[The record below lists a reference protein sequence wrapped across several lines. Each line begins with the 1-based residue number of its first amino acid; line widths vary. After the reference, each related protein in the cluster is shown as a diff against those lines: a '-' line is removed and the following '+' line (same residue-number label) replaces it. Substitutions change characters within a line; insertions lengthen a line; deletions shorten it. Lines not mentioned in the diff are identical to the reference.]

1 MANEQNLTVVAKDQ
15 HSVNIYTSGD
25 GVFKGTLFITTGTII
40 GQPINNGDSFTITYN
55 EGGFNYMNTYK
66 LPGLQFKSKIKL

>member
-1 MANEQNLTVVAKDQ
+1 MATTSTLTVVVKDQ
-15 HSVNIYTSGD
+15 HSISLYNVSD
-25 GVFKGTLFITTGTII
+25 GMYKGTLFITNGTII
-40 GQPINNGDSFTITYN
+40 GQPITSADSVTVTYN